1 VREVVKHGE
10 HGYLTEVGDIEAMAR
25 YGVEILTNPFLA
37 AEMGRKGREAA
48 LAALYKIEIA
58 KSPIGVAIDAFADS
72 DPAYA
77 SALADMDDV
86 MDDLTK
92 SLFRAILTSVSPDES
107 GLQTAV
113 QLSLV
118 GRFYERVADHAVSIA
133 DRVNFIVTGVDEPF
147 GPDPVD
153 DDRPPQRG
161 ARLCDAVG
169 ESPELLQEPP
179 RRANRGAVGESGQ
192 LSEGVM
198 GRQWWPGHRGTIVTW
213 SRWWSTPT
221 SCEVWS
227 PIPVGGRRAHRCCS
241 LTSTPGGRGRR
252 TPRCPS
258 ASQAS

>member
-1 VREVVKHGE
+1 M
-10 HGYLTEVGDIEAMAR
+10 TETQARKSFHDALDDLRTDVIRLGALCTEQIGAATQALLDSDLGAAEQVIEAD
-25 YGVEILTNPFLA
+25 VPIDVLA
-37 AEMGRKGREAA
+37 ADVADRCYLLLARQSPVAKDLRMLIAILRILPDLERSGDLMKNVAKAARRLYPLELEPRVRGIIQHMGAQAVTQLR
-48 LAALYKIEIA
+48 
-58 KSPIGVAIDAFADS
+58 VAIDAFADS

-153 DDRPPQRG
+153 D
-161 ARLCDAVG
+161 
-169 ESPELLQEPP
+169 
-179 RRANRGAVGESGQ
+179 
-192 LSEGVM
+192 
-198 GRQWWPGHRGTIVTW
+198 
-213 SRWWSTPT
+213 
-221 SCEVWS
+221 
-227 PIPVGGRRAHRCCS
+227 
-241 LTSTPGGRGRR
+241 
-252 TPRCPS
+252 
-258 ASQAS
+258 